1 MQILESGIKWNYPL
15 TPINWRN
22 IKYIVI
28 HHVDAVEATP
38 LQVDEWAKSF
48 GWNGAGYNYYI
59 RKDGSTYEMRGDN
72 IGSQCYGYNS
82 MSYGIGCEGDY
93 ENNDLEMPI
102 EQYNALLEIVGWL
115 KERFP
120 AAKIVGHGELF
131 NTACPGKYFPLDKI
145 KNMEVVE
152 DISEPE
158 ISESISILNK
168 HSIIKDPSYWLENA
182 HDSGAVNGE
191 YMQQLIKN
199 FVACYYTR
207 PDFNEV
213 LYTLSG
219 MQLKDGTAI
228 VSDTAYWC
236 NNCAELKTVEGC
248 WVEIVINRMAKYIQ
262 ENS

>member
-1 MQILESGIKWNYPL
+1 MQILESGIQWNYPL
-15 TPINWRN
+15 TPINQQN
-22 IKYIVI
+22 IKYIVL

-38 LQVDEWAKSF
+38 LQVDAWDKSF
-48 GWNGAGYNYYI
+48 GWNGAGYNYYV

-82 MSYGIGCEGDY
+82 ISYGIGCEGDY
-93 ENNDLEMPI
+93 ENLDTEMPMA
-102 EQYNALLEIVGWL
+102 QYKALLEIVGWL

-120 AAKIVGHGELF
+120 AAKVVGHGELF

-145 KNMEVVE
+145 KAMESPE
-152 DISEPE
+152 PDIVK
-158 ISESISILNK
+158 SISILNK
-168 HSIIKDPSYWLENA
+168 HSIIKDISYWMENV
-182 HDSGAVNGE
+182 HESGAVVGE

-213 LYTLSG
+213 LYALSG

-228 VSDTAYWC
+228 IADTTYWLT
-236 NNCAELKTVEGC
+236 NCVEEKTVEGC

-262 ENS
+262 ER